1 LEFWGLQGTDGGAM
15 RENDIDAVRSEVD
28 VVLVVDAMLSVVATL
43 IQ

>member
-1 LEFWGLQGTDGGAM
+1 M